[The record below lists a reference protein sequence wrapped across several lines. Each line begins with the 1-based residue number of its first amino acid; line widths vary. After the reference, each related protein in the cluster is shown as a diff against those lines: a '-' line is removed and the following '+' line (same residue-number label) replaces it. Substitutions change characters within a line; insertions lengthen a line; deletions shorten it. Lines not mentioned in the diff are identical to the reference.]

1 MNLKTQGK
9 RSFSIFKWA
18 SALALSI
25 LIVMSQP
32 IAYAKPVSVV
42 ADRVGDEFT
51 VELDPFTFKTV
62 MSVGRRDPWYIS
74 FIDVINVRMRT
85 SKDSLLM
92 TWHVLGEILTSPD
105 EDWAREES
113 LNFAYFI
120 WMSSTEEGLLRFP
133 HPEDFPWVVVI
144 MGYTYT
150 ISHTDWWSY
159 VLVATSPS
167 EWEEYSLNFTI
178 RKRSLDASIP
188 LSILPF
194 TEFYWMGG
202 TTYQNRILT
211 ENLQSLHDLTSFAYL
226 G

>member
-1 MNLKTQGK
+1 MFGLG
-9 RSFSIFKWA
+9 
-18 SALALSI
+18 LSI
-25 LIVMSQP
+25 LIIMSQP
-32 IAYAKPVSVV
+32 VAYAKPVSVV
-42 ADRVGDEFT
+42 ADRVGDEILMHART
-51 VELDPFTFKTV
+51 GEVVT
-62 MSVGRRDPWYIS
+62 SVRKGDPWYIS

-92 TWHVLGEILTSPD
+92 TWHVIGEIQASPD

-120 WMSSTEEGLLRFP
+120 WMSSTQEDFLNFP
-133 HPEDFPWVVVI
+133 NPEAFPWVVVV
-144 MGYTYT
+144 MGYTYQ

-159 VLVATSPS
+159 VIIATSPS
-167 EWEEYSLNFTI
+167 EGQEYTLDFTI

-194 TEFYWMGG
+194 TEFYWIGG
-202 TTYQNRILT
+202 TTYQNRTLIDDT
-211 ENLQSLHDLTSFAYL
+211 KSLHDLTDIAYL

>member
-1 MNLKTQGK
+1 
-9 RSFSIFKWA
+9 
-18 SALALSI
+18 
-25 LIVMSQP
+25 
-32 IAYAKPVSVV
+32 
-42 ADRVGDEFT
+42 
-51 VELDPFTFKTV
+51 
-62 MSVGRRDPWYIS
+62 
-74 FIDVINVRMRT
+74 
-85 SKDSLLM
+85 M
-92 TWHVLGEILTSPD
+92 TWHVLGEILASPD
-105 EDWAREES
+105 ENWAREES

-120 WMSSTEEGLLRFP
+120 WLSSTEEALLPFLNT
-133 HPEDFPWVVVI
+133 EDYPWVVVI
-144 MGYTYT
+144 MGYTYQ

-202 TTYQNRILT
+202 TTYQNRTLT
-211 ENLQSLHDLTSFAYL
+211 DDSKSLHDLTSIAYL

>member
-1 MNLKTQGK
+1 MKGGK
-9 RSFSIFKWA
+9 SIQIGKLLFG
-18 SALALSI
+18 LGLSI
-25 LIVMSQP
+25 LIIMSQP
-32 IAYAKPVSVV
+32 VAYAKPVSVV
-42 ADRVGDEFT
+42 ADRVGDEILMHART
-51 VELDPFTFKTV
+51 GEVVT
-62 MSVGRRDPWYIS
+62 SVRRGDPWYIS

-92 TWHVLGEILTSPD
+92 TWHVIGEIQASPD

-120 WMSSTEEGLLRFP
+120 WMSSTQEDFLNFP
-133 HPEDFPWVVVI
+133 NPEAFPWVVVV
-144 MGYTYT
+144 MGYTYQ

-159 VLVATSPS
+159 VIIATSPS
-167 EWEEYSLNFTI
+167 EGQEYTLDFTI

-194 TEFYWMGG
+194 TEFYWIGG
-202 TTYQNRILT
+202 TTYQNRTLI
-211 ENLQSLHDLTSFAYL
+211 NDAKSIHDLTSIAYQ